1 MRRRQRSDPAYRRA
15 VRLRRGAGLYLPV
28 RFAID
33 ANSATTLIVCGVEVY
48 APKRV
53 LDIAWDH
60 AGTAELIGYGPGE
73 WEGAV
78 KAAKD

>member
-1 MRRRQRSDPAYRRA
+1 
-15 VRLRRGAGLYLPV
+15 V

-78 KAAKD
+78 EGAAAQGQT